1 MDLHELYIYSPSLA
15 NCAAYNPNPDP
26 ALRRSHRDVIT
37 GKMASTLR
45 WPSMLLRK
53 FGAASPAARTFGTV
67 SIQPGCAC
75 FGRESGSCFWCI
87 SLVLCRFWGVRIV
100 VSMSHLNVRLLR
112 CILSNSKFCVRIRHI
127 LNLLRTITILC
138 PVLDL
143 GQWHKIQIWFL
154 STILFC
160 SQ

>member
-112 CILSNSKFCVRIRHI
+112 CFLSKFCVRIRHI